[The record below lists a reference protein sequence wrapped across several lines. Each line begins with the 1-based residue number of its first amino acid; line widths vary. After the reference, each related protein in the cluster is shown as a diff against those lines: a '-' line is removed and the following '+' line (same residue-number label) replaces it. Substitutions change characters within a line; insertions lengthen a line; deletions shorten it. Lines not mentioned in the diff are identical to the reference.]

1 MVDDE
6 ETMRLVLRETLEEEG
21 HEVVEAGTAREAL
34 ERAVEEE
41 PDLVVLDI
49 RLPDESGLDVLDRLR
64 GSDPELPVV
73 MITGDGSREL
83 GLEAVERG
91 AYDFFTKPFRNAE
104 LRVVVER
111 ALERQRL
118 AREVRRLRRS
128 RVEGTRYGGLVG
140 QSPAMREV
148 YRSIERVADTDL
160 PVLLEG
166 ESGTGKELVAEE
178 VHRRSGRSDGPLVK
192 VNCIAIPEG
201 LMESELF
208 GHEEGAFTGATSRRT
223 GKFEQAHGGTLFLDE
238 VGDLPRE
245 LQGKLLRVLQE
256 QSFERVG
263 GSETITTDVRIVAA
277 TNKRL
282 QREVEEGRFRED
294 LFYRLNVFPLRLPTL
309 RERKEDVARLVEA
322 FLEQLR
328 ARDDLDVE
336 GVTPGARAALIG
348 YDWPG
353 NVRELRNAL
362 RSAAVR
368 AGAGPIRAA
377 DLPEAVR
384 SSGEG
389 EGTPPEA
396 ETGSG
401 DRGEEGAGR
410 SASLDEVLASVEESL
425 IRRALAEHDGVQARA
440 AESLGVAERSLWY
453 RVKKYDIDPGSYRPD
468 AGEDTSGDEAEG
480 EAGAP

>member
-1 MVDDE
+1 MSRILVVDDE
-6 ETMRLVLRETLEEEG
+6 ATMRLVLRETLEEEG
-21 HEVVEAGTAREAL
+21 HEVVEAATAGEAL
-34 ERAVEEE
+34 EAAVAEE

-49 RLPDESGLDVLDRLR
+49 RLPDESGLDVLDRLKA
-64 GSDPELPVV
+64 SDPDRPVV

-118 AREVRRLRRS
+118 VREVHRLRRS
-128 RVEGTRYGGLVG
+128 RVEETSYGRLVG

-160 PVLLEG
+160 PVLMEG

-178 VHRRSGRSDGPLVK
+178 IHGRSGRSDGPLVK

-208 GHEEGAFTGATSRRT
+208 GHEEGAFTGATSRRR
-223 GKFEQAHGGTLFLDE
+223 GKFEQADGGTLFLDE

-277 TNKRL
+277 TNKHL
-282 QREVEEGRFRED
+282 QAEVEEGAFRED
-294 LFYRLNVFPLRLPTL
+294 LFYRLNVFPLRLPPL
-309 RERKEDVARLVEA
+309 RERREDVPPLVEA

-328 ARDDLDVE
+328 AGEELEVR
-336 GVTPGARAALIG
+336 GVTPGALSALLA

-368 AGAGPIRAA
+368 GGEGPVRRV
-377 DLPEAVR
+377 DLPEVVR
-384 SSGEG
+384 SAAGAPGDGE
-389 EGTPPEA
+389 TPA
-396 ETGSG
+396 
-401 DRGEEGAGR
+401 GEEDDDPDG
-410 SASLDEVLASVEESL
+410 SATLDDVLASVEASL
-425 IRRALAEHDGVQARA
+425 IRRALSEHDGVQARA
-440 AESLGVAERSLWY
+440 AESLGIGERSLWY
-453 RVKKYDIDPGSYRPD
+453 RVKKYDIDPAACRPD
-468 AGEDTSGDEAEG
+468 DDAEG
-480 EAGAP
+480 DG